1 MIAELICVGTE
12 LLMGQILNT
21 NAQFIA
27 RELAPAGVDLYHQL
41 VVGDN
46 PARLTHAVNEAF
58 SRADV
63 VLFSGGLGP
72 TDDDLTKETVA
83 AALGKELVL
92 FDDEWER
99 LQAYFAVRGRAIAP
113 NNKKQV
119 LFPADST
126 ILPNPNG
133 TAPGCIMEKDGKAA
147 ILLPGPP
154 RELCPMFLNYVMPY
168 LQERVNHRLYSR
180 EVRIFGV
187 GESSAT
193 YLLDELIK
201 NQTNP
206 TIAPY
211 AATCEVTLRV
221 TARCQSDEE
230 GKALVQPVISEIRRV
245 LGDAVYDDDGHS
257 LPAVCHRMLTERG
270 RTLAV
275 AESCTG
281 GLLSSAFV
289 DIPGSSRY
297 FLDGAVTYSNAAKI
311 QRLGVSQGTLDAEGA
326 VSERCAKEMAEGM
339 RKTAGSDYA
348 LATTGIAGPDGGTP
362 NKPVGLVYIA
372 LASKDGTEV
381 KELKLGGDRSRI
393 RMHATL
399 AACDLLRRKLCTTN

>member
-1 MIAELICVGTE
+1 M
-12 LLMGQILNT
+12 
-21 NAQFIA
+21 
-27 RELAPAGVDLYHQL
+27 
-41 VVGDN
+41 
-46 PARLTHAVNEAF
+46 
-58 SRADV
+58 
-63 VLFSGGLGP
+63 
-72 TDDDLTKETVA
+72 
-83 AALGKELVL
+83 
-92 FDDEWER
+92 
-99 LQAYFAVRGRAIAP
+99 
-113 NNKKQV
+113 
-119 LFPADST
+119 
-126 ILPNPNG
+126 
-133 TAPGCIMEKDGKAA
+133 
-147 ILLPGPP
+147 
-154 RELCPMFLNYVMPY
+154 
-168 LQERVNHRLYSR
+168 
-180 EVRIFGV
+180 
-187 GESSAT
+187 
-193 YLLDELIK
+193 
-201 NQTNP
+201 
-206 TIAPY
+206 
-211 AATCEVTLRV
+211 
-221 TARCQSDEE
+221 
-230 GKALVQPVISEIRRV
+230 ISEIRRV